1 MLYIVLLLVLA
12 ALGLLVAALV
22 TSQSLFAWISIVL
35 SLLAAGALLVDWLLR
50 RRADRR
56 ATAEQELADDEIA
69 EVEAATAEQSEVDAS
84 DVDASDVD
92 GSEVDAEVDAELAA
106 DAGESAPD
114 AGELVP
120 DAAETADE
128 ELPTT
133 VVVPAA
139 DLPTANVVPA
149 EPEPAQEPVAQEPA
163 TVVREPVSKVD
174 DGAVPDEEE
183 TDAADLLIVCELDD
197 QVVVVDEHPRYHLAD
212 CGWLHEKDI
221 IPIAVAEARELGFT
235 PCARCGPDAKLAG
248 QARRKRVAGR
258 G

>member
-22 TSQSLFAWISIVL
+22 TSMSLFAWISIVL
-35 SLLAAGALLVDWLLR
+35 SLLAAGALFVDWLLR
-50 RRADRR
+50 RRAERR
-56 ATAEQELADDEIA
+56 AAAEQDLADEEIA

-84 DVDASDVD
+84 DVDAEASEVD
-92 GSEVDAEVDAELAA
+92 ASEVDAEPAA
-106 DAGESAPD
+106 VEEPEA
-114 AGELVP
+114 
-120 DAAETADE
+120 E

-133 VVVPAA
+133 VVKPAEELPTAKVVPAA
-139 DLPTANVVPA
+139 
-149 EPEPAQEPVAQEPA
+149 EEPATSVQESVVQEPVAEADNGVVPA
-163 TVVREPVSKVD
+163 
-174 DGAVPDEEE
+174 EEE

-197 QVVVVDEHPRYHLAD
+197 QVIVVDEHPRYHLAD

-235 PCARCGPDAKLAG
+235 PCARCGPDATLAA